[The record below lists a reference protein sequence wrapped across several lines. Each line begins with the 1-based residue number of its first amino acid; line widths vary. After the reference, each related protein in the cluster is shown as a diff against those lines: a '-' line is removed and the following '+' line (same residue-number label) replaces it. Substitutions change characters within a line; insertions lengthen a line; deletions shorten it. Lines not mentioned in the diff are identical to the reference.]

1 MKVVIEAFDKK
12 NELLVSEVEVKSSYV
27 EEVSKVLG
35 LSDDDLQFLLG
46 GAGGFDVSIEQ
57 IKEIEIIIGEN
68 FYSSQCDY
76 QLGTS

>member
-12 NELLVSEVEVKSSYV
+12 SELLVSEVEVKSSYV

-35 LSDDDLQFLLG
+35 LNDDALQFLLD

-68 FYSSQCDY
+68 FYNSQFDY